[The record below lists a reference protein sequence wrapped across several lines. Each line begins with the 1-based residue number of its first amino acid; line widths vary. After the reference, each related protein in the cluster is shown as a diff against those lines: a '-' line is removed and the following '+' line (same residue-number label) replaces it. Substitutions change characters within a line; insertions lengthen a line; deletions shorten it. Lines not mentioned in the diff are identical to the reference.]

1 MEPINTEET
10 HATTGSKRKWIIA
23 AVVAVLAIIA
33 IVMATCGDPKS
44 GAAATASAEDDV
56 HAEGD
61 EHEGEAEGLVEL
73 TPEAM
78 TAEGIQYA
86 QVTERVTVAPLKATG
101 TIEANQQRM
110 QQVTPLVGGRVERVF
125 AVAGDRVRE
134 GSVLAFLSSPEIAE
148 LHGKE
153 LEAEARVRLAA
164 STLQR
169 LRRLSELGAAAGK
182 DLAAA
187 EAESQTARA
196 EVGHIRATLAALGS
210 DERVRGHSISSV
222 ALRAPISGTITERLV
237 NPGAGVEAGAP
248 LFSIADLSTVWVIA
262 NVPEPQIHNMRVGT
276 AAEVRSPA
284 LGQSITHGRI
294 TYIDPMLNE
303 ETRTA
308 RVRLEVRNPNE
319 QLRIGTFVE
328 VNFESGAAAPTEAP
342 TELVV
347 PDEAVQTV
355 ENQTIVFVPSDKPAH
370 FEVRKIQVGGQA
382 GGVRKVIAGLRAGER
397 VVTRGSFVLKTQMLK
412 GEMGEHGH

>member
-10 HATTGSKRKWIIA
+10 HPTAGSKRKWIIA

-33 IVMATCGDPKS
+33 IVVVRSRDENP
-44 GAAATASAEDDV
+44 AAATAAA
-56 HAEGD
+56 AEGEEHEGE

-78 TAEGIQYA
+78 TAAGIQYA
-86 QVTERVTVAPLKATG
+86 QVMERVAVAPLKATG

-110 QQVTPLVGGRVERVF
+110 QQVTPLVGGRVERVM
-125 AVAGDRVRE
+125 AVAGDRVSA
-134 GSVLAFLSSPEIAE
+134 GAVLAILSSPEIAE

-153 LEAEARVRLAA
+153 IEAEARVRLAQ
-164 STLQR
+164 SSLRR
-169 LRRLSELGAAAGK
+169 LRRLTELGAAAGK

-187 EAESQTARA
+187 EAEEQTAQA
-196 EVGHIRATLAALGS
+196 EVGHIRASLAALGS
-210 DERVRGHSISSV
+210 DSRVRGHSISSV

-237 NPGAGVEAGAP
+237 NAGAGVQAGAP

-262 NVPEPQIHNMRVGT
+262 NVPEAQINNMRVGT

-284 LGQSITHGRI
+284 LAQSIAHGRI

-308 RVRLEVRNPNE
+308 RVRLDVMNPNQ

-328 VNFESGAAAPTEAP
+328 VNFESGAAAQSAAP

-347 PDEAVQTV
+347 PDEAIQTV
-355 ENQTIVFVPSDKPAH
+355 ENKTIVFVPDAKPAH
-370 FEVRKIQVGGQA
+370 FQVREIQVGGQA
-382 GGVRKVIAGLRAGER
+382 DGVRKVITGLTAGER
-397 VVTRGSFVLKTQMLK
+397 VVTKGSFVLKTQMLK